1 MFVFYLTESI
11 FFHREVIRD
20 IGEKGVRSVY
30 KRVKTIDNDI
40 RKPFEGVVNE
50 VRRRNTA
57 TGDDRVTRKILKSKE
72 GIPGDFLEGSGRCD
86 KDKGSGPEG
95 HRGGQ
100 LRGLAPFIYKK
111 FSNCLCKTSW
121 SRPD

>member
-1 MFVFYLTESI
+1 MFIFYLTESI
-11 FFHREVIRD
+11 FFHGDVIRD

-30 KRVKTIDNDI
+30 KRVKTIDNDF

-72 GIPGDFLEGSGRCD
+72 GIPGDFLKASG
-86 KDKGSGPEG
+86 
-95 HRGGQ
+95 
-100 LRGLAPFIYKK
+100 
-111 FSNCLCKTSW
+111 
-121 SRPD
+121 